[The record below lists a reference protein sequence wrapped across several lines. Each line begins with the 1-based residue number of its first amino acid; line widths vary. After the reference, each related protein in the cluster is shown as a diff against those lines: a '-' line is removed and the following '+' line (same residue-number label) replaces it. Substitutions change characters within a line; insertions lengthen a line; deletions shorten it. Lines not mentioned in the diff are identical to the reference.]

1 MLQVHFA
8 GTLPTHFDAAFEALC
23 ADLSMVRTAQGMPV
37 HVRRATQLELHLHDE
52 QASIGYAQDVELYR
66 ALSLLS
72 QHAQD
77 GSCQIREKPAFAH
90 VGAMFDVS
98 RNAVYTLD
106 TVRFLLRKM
115 ALMGMNLCAMYTE
128 DTFEVEGYPYI
139 GHLRGR
145 YTQQELREL
154 DDYAHMLGIEMFPCI
169 QTLGHLNR
177 VLHWP
182 AMAHLKDTEEI
193 LLVDEPE
200 TYALIEALLRSACAP
215 YRSRRVQIGMDETHG
230 LGLGAFLR
238 KHGYEPGASIIRRHL
253 ERVRQI
259 ATTQGLSCIMWS
271 DMYFRLCSPTGGYYD
286 CPEMPPEV
294 VASAPDDVT
303 LMYWDYYHES
313 EAEYATMFQKHA
325 AFSAPTAFAGGIW
338 TWTGPA
344 PDYEK
349 TIRTA
354 LPGLAQAEVWGVNM
368 VLAAAWGD
376 NGAEANVLTILLGLQ
391 IYAEYTYAHAYD
403 PPQVAERFSA
413 CCGASMQAFLDLTQL
428 NAVPGV
434 RSGALRPANTHKFM
448 LYQDPLVQLYE
459 KDMEGIDAASH
470 YATLAQ
476 DFSAQAAAYP
486 AYELLFHFYAQLAQ
500 TLAGKCDWHRRAG
513 PCVRREDRAQAVEL
527 AALAL
532 RVAEE
537 IEALRLLWQKL
548 WFSTNK
554 PFGFEIIELRLGG
567 LCARMR
573 SAAARMQDF
582 ADRSIDSIEELS
594 AEPLPYIIRP
604 DGTLFGS
611 YAWNEIVSACKI
623 DI

>member
-8 GTLPTHFDAAFEALC
+8 GALPIQFDAAFDALR
-23 ADLSMVRTAQGMPV
+23 AELSMARTDQGMR
-37 HVRRATQLELHLHDE
+37 VRVRPAARLEVELRDGE
-52 QASIGYAQDVELYR
+52 ASIGYSRDVELYR

-72 QHAQD
+72 QHA
-77 GSCQIREKPAFAH
+77 REGACRISEEAGFAH
-90 VGAMFDVS
+90 LGAMFDVS
-98 RNAVYTLD
+98 RNAVFTLD

-115 ALMGMNLCAMYTE
+115 ALMGMNLCAMYME
-128 DTFEVEGYPYI
+128 DTFEVEGYPYV

-145 YTQQELREL
+145 YTREELREL
-154 DDYAHMLGIEMFPCI
+154 DDYAHMLGIEMLPCI

-177 VLHWP
+177 ALHWP
-182 AMAHLKDTEEI
+182 AMAHLKDTEEV

-200 TYALIEALLRSACAP
+200 TYAFIEALLRNACAP
-215 YRSRRVQIGMDETHG
+215 FRSRRVQIGMDEAHG

-259 ATTQGLSCIMWS
+259 ASAQGLSCIMWS

-286 CPEMPPEV
+286 CQDMAPEV
-294 VASAPDDVT
+294 ADSAPDDVT
-303 LMYWDYYHES
+303 LMYWDYYHEN
-313 EAEYATMFQKHA
+313 EAEYAEMMRKHA

-344 PDYEK
+344 PDYDK

-354 LPGLAQAEVWGVNM
+354 LPALAQAKAWGIGTVM
-368 VLAAAWGD
+368 AAAWGD
-376 NGAEANVLTILLGLQ
+376 NGAEANVLTALLGLQ
-391 IYAEYTYAHAYD
+391 IYAEYAYAHAYD
-403 PPQVAERFSA
+403 PPSVAERFAA
-413 CCGASMQAFLDLTQL
+413 CCGADMRAFMDLTQF
-428 NAVPGV
+428 NAVPGI
-434 RSGALRPANTHKFM
+434 RSGALRPSNTHKFL

-459 KDMEGIDAASH
+459 KDMEEIDAAAH
-470 YATLAQ
+470 YTALTQ
-476 DFSAQAAAYP
+476 TFSAHAAAHP
-486 AYELLFHFYAQLAQ
+486 AYELLFRFYAQLAQ
-500 TLAGKCDWHRRAG
+500 TLALKCDWHRRAG
-513 PCVRREDRAQAVEL
+513 PCVRRNDRAQAGEL

-537 IEALRLLWQKL
+537 VDALRLLWQQL
-548 WFSTNK
+548 WLSTNR
-554 PFGFEIIELRLGG
+554 PFGFEIIDLRLGG

-573 SAAARMQDF
+573 SAAARMQAY
-582 ADRSIDSIEELS
+582 ADRTIDTIEELA
-594 AEPLPYIIRP
+594 AEPLPYITRP